1 MIRVGIAGFGKIGK
15 IRSIEIEKFS
25 NVKLVAVYD
34 LEKPN
39 EEYTQKFK
47 FCTTF
52 EELLLQNLDA
62 IFICTYNNVLSDYT
76 KVALSKGIHVFCEKP
91 PARTVT
97 ELKEVLTVFK
107 SSNCI
112 LKYGFNHREHYSII
126 EAKKILQSGD
136 LGKVLWMRGV
146 YGKAGSIDYDKN
158 WRNYKNYSGG
168 GILIDQGIHML
179 DLMIYLSE
187 KKFTSVS
194 SHVTTSFWNI
204 EAEDNAFAIMKSD
217 DEVVAMLHSSATQW
231 RHKFLL
237 EICCENGYLNLD
249 GILSTTRSYAPEK
262 LVTARR
268 EFEDITHAMG
278 KPKETVIWFEN
289 DDSWHNEVK
298 DFIDSIEQ
306 AKPIQNGS
314 IYDAIET
321 LSLVELIYKNSNLH
335 E

>member
-1 MIRVGIAGFGKIGK
+1 
-15 IRSIEIEKFS
+15 
-25 NVKLVAVYD
+25 
-34 LEKPN
+34 
-39 EEYTQKFK
+39 
-47 FCTTF
+47 
-52 EELLLQNLDA
+52 
-62 IFICTYNNVLSDYT
+62 
-76 KVALSKGIHVFCEKP
+76 
-91 PARTVT
+91 
-97 ELKEVLTVFK
+97 
-107 SSNCI
+107 
-112 LKYGFNHREHYSII
+112 
-126 EAKKILQSGD
+126 
-136 LGKVLWMRGV
+136 
-146 YGKAGSIDYDKN
+146 
-158 WRNYKNYSGG
+158 
-168 GILIDQGIHML
+168 
-179 DLMIYLSE
+179 
-187 KKFTSVS
+187 
-194 SHVTTSFWNI
+194 
-204 EAEDNAFAIMKSD
+204 MKSD

-289 DDSWHNEVK
+289 DDSWYNEVK